1 MKKTKM
7 IARLLAVVMLVTALV
22 IPMTSCSQTSRLL
35 GMGEAERAA
44 YFFDLVD
51 MRASSAASFSMTQKM
66 SMKLDIGDMAYEQEG
81 KATITFIGEKDDFT
95 YLEQVETTVWSAGEK
110 IEFFE
115 DSGYIH
121 GMMFV
126 SYDENGTVT
135 KLKSPIT
142 PEEYNAFK
150 AESTADDPET
160 RVGEGFC
167 DTMTC
172 VRNDDKTWTATYE
185 GFTAEGMKP
194 FTAMLDGFEH
204 TVTADHALV
213 DIRLTY
219 VTDADFY
226 PISSKVEFIFEENK
240 EAETRVP
247 TIVIENTYT
256 GWNNTVLGES
266 FLLTGYTEV
275 EDVRHVQRFLQA
287 LRDRKSAEFGSF
299 TIHTESDIV
308 YGEEREETVFDYEV
322 TFKNMEDYEFNYRF
336 TEEGYDYD
344 LSYKKGDFKTVV
356 RENGTIVYNETT
368 PMTDS
373 EAQSTV
379 SQLMDS
385 EQISGVDLADM
396 EVVDAEKGI
405 YRFKLSNNLKNKLDY
420 QYEMLYGTTC
430 RNANGT
436 LEVTMVDGKL
446 MSYKYHVY
454 CTLMVEDTLMSVQV
468 DMTVTFKEV
477 IDEST
482 SV

>member
-7 IARLLAVVMLVTALV
+7 IVRLLTVVMLVTALV
-22 IPMTSCSQTSRLL
+22 IPMASCSQTSRLL
-35 GMGEAERAA
+35 KMGEAERAV
-44 YFFDLVD
+44 YFYDLVE
-51 MRASSAASFSMTQKM
+51 MRASTSQSYSLEQKM
-66 SMKLDIGDMAYEQEG
+66 TMKMDIGDVAYEQEG
-81 KATITFIGEKDDFT
+81 EATITFIGEEDDFT
-95 YLEQVETTVWSAGEK
+95 YIEQIEATVWSGGEK
-110 IEFFE
+110 YEFKE
-115 DSGYIH
+115 DNGYVS
-121 GMMFV
+121 GMMFS
-126 SYDENGTVT
+126 SYEENGVVT

-142 PEEYNAFK
+142 PEEYNTYK
-150 AESTADDPET
+150 AESNADEPQVQ
-160 RVGEGFC
+160 VGKELC
-167 DTMTC
+167 EAMTC

-185 GFTAEGMKP
+185 GFTEEGMKP
-194 FTAMLDGFEH
+194 FLAMLDGFEH
-204 TVTADHALV
+204 TVTADHDLV
-213 DIRLTY
+213 DVRLTY
-219 VTDADFY
+219 VADEDFF
-226 PISSKVEFIFEENK
+226 PKSSKIEFIFEKNE

-247 TIVIENTYT
+247 TIVMENTFT

-275 EDVRHVQRFLQA
+275 EDVRYVANFLSA
-287 LRDRKSAEFGSF
+287 LSDRKGAEFGSF

-356 RENGTIVYNETT
+356 REKGTIVYNETT

-385 EQISGVDLADM
+385 EQISGVDLADV